1 MSHVWNLNWEKA
13 KNTDLVEWPVSKIFR
28 LPTPLL
34 VSTHTRWSLSL
45 IFLFLSFTALCLAKL
60 IAFQHRITRTSKII
74 LSFFLYPQLT
84 SSLQYNLKTGGSPT
98 TGEAVHYCWIQV
110 PFQLPLRCKKCVLYQ
125 SLMHTFNVSPCF
137 FILWYI
143 FGHEAFWSSCNIFLA
158 PFSLSVLLI
167 TFSFLQSFY
176 NINTHILTC
185 APTITVLI

>member
-1 MSHVWNLNWEKA
+1 MSEIQTG
-13 KNTDLVEWPVSKIFR
+13 KNTDLVEWPVSKILR

-98 TGEAVHYCWIQV
+98 TGEAVHYSSPSPKSSPKGLGLTLKSHGPPTTWPTAHHHMADCT
-110 PFQLPLRCKKCVLYQ
+110 FHPL
-125 SLMHTFNVSPCF
+125 TFKHEGE
-137 FILWYI
+137 LW
-143 FGHEAFWSSCNIFLA
+143 
-158 PFSLSVLLI
+158 
-167 TFSFLQSFY
+167 
-176 NINTHILTC
+176 
-185 APTITVLI
+185 